1 MPLKMGMLCDYV
13 GQLSMLEKLLEVF
26 KHTVKDQAALK
37 HSYVRNPKLALA
49 ESSCGD
55 TMKLHGKQR
64 ERDTWPSPSCFS
76 PTLRAASTM
85 FLQLYEK
92 PRARMTQESLSE
104 ILTHRHHES

>member
-1 MPLKMGMLCDYV
+1 MLCDYV

-55 TMKLHGKQR
+55 TMKLHGKQTER
-64 ERDTWPSPSCFS
+64 EIPGQFQDVSAPLLELHPLCSCNYMRN
-76 PTLRAASTM
+76 P
-85 FLQLYEK
+85 E
-92 PRARMTQESLSE
+92 PE
-104 ILTHRHHES
+104 